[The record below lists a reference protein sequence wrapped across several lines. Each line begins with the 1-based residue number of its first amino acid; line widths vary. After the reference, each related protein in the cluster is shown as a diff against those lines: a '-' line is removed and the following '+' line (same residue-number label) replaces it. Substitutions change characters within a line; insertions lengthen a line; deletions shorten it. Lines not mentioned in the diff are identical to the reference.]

1 MCGTHLRAGNLTS
14 MFEIAVEDIFSIT
27 GRGTVFAGTILV
39 GQISI
44 GDPVLCKTPSRE
56 ISTRVISIDEVA
68 TRKSLKSAEAG
79 ARVAVLCKSVDLQLF
94 SDAFSGEGE
103 NARVIGVTHT
113 LGKKSWWQF

>member
-1 MCGTHLRAGNLTS
+1 

-27 GRGTVFAGTILV
+27 GRGTVFAGKILV

-56 ISTRVISIDEVA
+56 IRTRVISIEELG
-68 TRKSLKSAEAG
+68 TRKSLQSAEAG
-79 ARVAVLCKSVDLQLF
+79 ARVGVLCKYIDHQSF

-103 NARVIGVTHT
+103 NAKVIGVTLT